1 MPLIYTFCIRPLE
14 KINNVYYFG
23 DMNQKTPS
31 KKVQLKRERRK
42 QEIVEV
48 ALSMIADQGLDAF
61 SLHKLAGRVKLTVG
75 ALYRYFDSKSAL
87 IAALEISVIRETRDA
102 ICQAVERWEEACV
115 DESESVRELGR
126 VVQAAF
132 AYRELLHAS
141 PAQMRLI
148 GGLMSNPKPLLDEQM
163 SAGVIDVMLETL
175 EPVRSGLAACEAC
188 GCLHSGNAMER
199 SVVVWATARGVAETR
214 KLTGRHPNLFD
225 ENTLFALAMRTLLLG
240 WGADVTSLERV
251 DTLMHHTAGG

>member
-1 MPLIYTFCIRPLE
+1 MPLICTFWIRPLE
-14 KINNVYYFG
+14 KINNVYYFD

-42 QEIVEV
+42 REIVEV

-175 EPVRSGLAACEAC
+175 EPVRSGLAACEDVRLLAFRQCNGTFGC
-188 GCLHSGNAMER
+188 GVGDR
-199 SVVVWATARGVAETR
+199 ARRGRNTQ
-214 KLTGRHPNLFD
+214 LTGRHPNLFD

-251 DTLMHHTAGG
+251 DTLMHQTAGG